1 MNKEQFWQFIS
12 EMTTNDETSDW
23 LVEQLAK
30 KSTNEI
36 IDFEIHLQNA
46 LKQSYTS
53 SLWAGA
59 YIILG
64 GCSDDSFDYF
74 RGWLIACGQE
84 IFESAVENPDSLASL
99 IPNFYEKDELIPEFE
114 EMLSIG
120 FEAFSLKETGD
131 TEWDDNVWNK
141 FSSLLDEKEHDS
153 SMPEIEFDWE
163 EDEDKLAELFPKLWK
178 RFGEN
183 PLG

>member
-1 MNKEQFWQFIS
+1 MNKVQFWQFIS

-30 KSTNEI
+30 KSTSEI

-53 SLWAGA
+53 NLWAGA

-84 IFESAVENPDSLASL
+84 IFESAVEHPESLVNL
-99 IPNFYEKDELIPEFE
+99 IPKFYEEDELIPEFE
-114 EMLSIG
+114 EILSVG
-120 FEAFSLKETGD
+120 LEAFSLKETGE
-131 TEWDDNVWNK
+131 TEWDDNIWNK
-141 FSSLLDEKEHDS
+141 FDSLLDEKGHDS
-153 SMPEIEFDWE
+153 SMPELEFDWE
-163 EDEDKLAELFPKLWK
+163 DDEDELAERFPKLWE